1 MTAVMS
7 PAVLT
12 EPDST
17 RRHVL
22 RLIVEEGPVS
32 VVQLARDL
40 SLTTAGVRRHVAA
53 LEDAGEIAVH
63 AGQVP
68 GRAGRGRPARRYV
81 ATPQGQE
88 ALTSAYSD
96 LAAQAMEFVS
106 HLGGA
111 EAVRE
116 FAEQRV
122 ATLGARHRPAV
133 DAAGPELSDRVA
145 ALAAGLSV
153 DGYAAS
159 ARPLPD
165 GRAIQLCQG
174 HCPVQAVAS
183 RFPQLCEAEAQ
194 MFSSLLGVHVQRLS
208 TLATGG
214 HVCTTHV
221 PTTPV
226 RTSRPAAATER
237 VSTPHPEPSTPHPAP
252 STTAPAADHRAPA
265 VTAEGRR

>member
-1 MTAVMS
+1 MPVVTPV
-7 PAVLT
+7 PPVPEV
-12 EPDST
+12 EPDTT

-63 AGQVP
+63 TGHAP

-81 ATPQGQE
+81 ATAHGQQ

-96 LAAQAMEFVS
+96 LAAQALEFVNQ
-106 HLGGA
+106 LGGDD
-111 EAVRE
+111 AVRE
-116 FAEQRV
+116 FAERRV
-122 ATLGARHRPAV
+122 AELGARHRPAV
-133 DAAGPELSDRVA
+133 AAAVGLADRVV

-159 ARPLPD
+159 VRPLPD

-174 HCPVQAVAS
+174 HCPVQAVAA

-194 MFSSLLGVHVQRLS
+194 LFSSLLGVHVQRLS

-214 HVCTTHV
+214 HVCTTHI
-221 PTTPV
+221 PTTSA
-226 RTSRPAAATER
+226 RTARPAVVTGPGAA
-237 VSTPHPEPSTPHPAP
+237 HAAP
-252 STTAPAADHRAPA
+252 TDHVSTTAPATDHRTVA
-265 VTAEGRR
+265 AEGRR